1 MLVGDYKYEGRGV
14 FQRIIKEIL
23 PEDYFN
29 KDCPILE
36 TEQQI
41 QDWLNWKTVDKFWE
55 KVW

>member
-23 PEDYFN
+23 PEDHFN